1 MRIHVHTII
10 CSKQYLVRELWNG
23 NKATGFI
30 KRHDRL
36 GRSTSLS
43 LELENSLETT
53 AHLITWVPDP
63 ILFARQCLSIPFFP
77 LDIVNRIA
85 TRTPVKFGN
94 EETSWAATRVH
105 CSKVVYYISFRLLYF
120 VSGTKRIVLRRK
132 LSYFVDRT
140 HIILKEFEKVGNLK
154 LFVNFSILAL
164 RFPVS
169 FYERNLELLLKKFSV
184 SKEEKLCWNVLFTK
198 LILDILMTIQ
208 EYLKYSERH
217 STISKIVQ
225 DTFLKKKTLNV
236 IES

>member
-1 MRIHVHTII
+1 M
-10 CSKQYLVRELWNG
+10 
-23 NKATGFI
+23 
-30 KRHDRL
+30 
-36 GRSTSLS
+36 
-43 LELENSLETT
+43 
-53 AHLITWVPDP
+53 
-63 ILFARQCLSIPFFP
+63 
-77 LDIVNRIA
+77 NRIA

-94 EETSWAATRVH
+94 EETCWAATRVH
-105 CSKVVYYISFRLLYF
+105 CSKVYYISFRLLYF

-184 SKEEKLCWNVLFTK
+184 SKEEKLCWNVLFTE

-208 EYLKYSERH
+208 EYLKYSEH
-217 STISKIVQ
+217 H
-225 DTFLKKKTLNV
+225 F
-236 IES
+236 

>member
-1 MRIHVHTII
+1 M
-10 CSKQYLVRELWNG
+10 
-23 NKATGFI
+23 
-30 KRHDRL
+30 
-36 GRSTSLS
+36 
-43 LELENSLETT
+43 
-53 AHLITWVPDP
+53 
-63 ILFARQCLSIPFFP
+63 
-77 LDIVNRIA
+77 NRIA

-120 VSGTKRIVLRRK
+120 VSGIVLRRK

-184 SKEEKLCWNVLFTK
+184 SKEEKLCWNVLFTE

-208 EYLKYSERH
+208 EYLKYSEHH
-217 STISKIVQ
+217 STISKIVR

>member
-184 SKEEKLCWNVLFTK
+184 SKEEKLLERSFHRANSRYFDDDSRV
-198 LILDILMTIQ
+198 
-208 EYLKYSERH
+208 SEVFRTSFH
-217 STISKIVQ
+217 H
-225 DTFLKKKTLNV
+225 F
-236 IES
+236 